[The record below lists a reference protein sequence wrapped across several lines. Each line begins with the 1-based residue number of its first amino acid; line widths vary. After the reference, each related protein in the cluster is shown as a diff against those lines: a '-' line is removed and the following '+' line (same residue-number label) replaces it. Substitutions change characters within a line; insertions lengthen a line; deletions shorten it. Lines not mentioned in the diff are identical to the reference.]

1 VTEAEAVAVTG
12 DFPRRRIRI
21 DVYTA
26 AGSKVD
32 AGPITDVLAFDY
44 ALELDRIGAFS
55 CDVPATSRQGDSI
68 AQGYELRFHREGEG
82 LVFRGIV
89 ERVNTVVGAGGQLV
103 RRVSGPSI
111 ARELARLS
119 TLLGRSY
126 SGATLAAAVG
136 DNATA
141 GSLLHATGWAPGTLA
156 TPATTLLARFDGPS
170 RWEALAKVA
179 EIFRVHV
186 REDNLNREVDL
197 VAAGTASGVVFQ
209 NVEAV
214 TPELAGNTSLF
225 PISGLEVE
233 EESEDL
239 VTTVIPLGAGEGLN
253 QLDLRYSNR
262 ATPYAISSA
271 TGPDGRTYYYLEDA
285 SAVSA
290 YGRRER
296 VLSVKDAIPL
306 ANSAAGFQAAANA
319 LYDVAATFLSRAAA
333 PLVSYRVAVTG
344 LRHLGTSGT
353 PLFELGQTVRVV
365 YRGIVREESTGARA
379 WRSIDAHLYLMAF
392 RRTFDDAGGDSWQL
406 TVNSVDR
413 YQDDPATRI
422 AEAFQSM
429 HALQVSLR
437 NYTYHEVHILNR
449 TSIESGKNATLTVKW
464 DANISLV
471 HQAKLTFKVQ
481 ALRSNVSVAASGGGS
496 TSSGGTSHTHSVSG
510 TTSSGGSSH
519 SHGINATTSGTPQS
533 GTISANFLLGTMS
546 GTPKTAG
553 PDVSSTQDVSQ
564 GHTHTETGGTTSNQ
578 NQGHT
583 HSLNSHAHEYR
594 DSLGNLFT
602 HGAFSMASW
611 DHTHALSSTTSAAES
626 THTHSVSGQT
636 AAAESSHTHTISAHT
651 HALTYGI
658 YEASSPSNPAINL
671 TINGTN
677 RTAALGGAWNTVGSE
692 IEVDITAYLQSGS
705 TELPLQQSNTI
716 VISGNVLA
724 DVEAVLRSRVTAS
737 SLVPV

>member
-1 VTEAEAVAVTG
+1 
-12 DFPRRRIRI
+12 
-21 DVYTA
+21 
-26 AGSKVD
+26 
-32 AGPITDVLAFDY
+32 
-44 ALELDRIGAFS
+44 
-55 CDVPATSRQGDSI
+55 
-68 AQGYELRFHREGEG
+68 
-82 LVFRGIV
+82 
-89 ERVNTVVGAGGQLV
+89 
-103 RRVSGPSI
+103 
-111 ARELARLS
+111 
-119 TLLGRSY
+119 
-126 SGATLAAAVG
+126 
-136 DNATA
+136 
-141 GSLLHATGWAPGTLA
+141 
-156 TPATTLLARFDGPS
+156 
-170 RWEALAKVA
+170 
-179 EIFRVHV
+179 
-186 REDNLNREVDL
+186 
-197 VAAGTASGVVFQ
+197 
-209 NVEAV
+209 
-214 TPELAGNTSLF
+214 
-225 PISGLEVE
+225 
-233 EESEDL
+233 
-239 VTTVIPLGAGEGLN
+239 
-253 QLDLRYSNR
+253 
-262 ATPYAISSA
+262 
-271 TGPDGRTYYYLEDA
+271 
-285 SAVSA
+285 
-290 YGRRER
+290 
-296 VLSVKDAIPL
+296 
-306 ANSAAGFQAAANA
+306 
-319 LYDVAATFLSRAAA
+319 
-333 PLVSYRVAVTG
+333 
-344 LRHLGTSGT
+344 
-353 PLFELGQTVRVV
+353 
-365 YRGIVREESTGARA
+365 
-379 WRSIDAHLYLMAF
+379 
-392 RRTFDDAGGDSWQL
+392 
-406 TVNSVDR
+406 VNSIDR
-413 YQDDPATRI
+413 YQDDPASRI
-422 AEAFQSM
+422 TEAFQSM

-519 SHGINATTSGTPQS
+519 SHGINATTSDTPQS

-611 DHTHALSSTTSAAES
+611 NHTHALSSTTSAAES

-658 YEASSPSNPAINL
+658 YESPSPSNPAINI

-692 IEVDITAYLQSGS
+692 VEVDITAYLQSGAS
-705 TELPLQQSNTI
+705 EIPLQQSNTI

>member
-1 VTEAEAVAVTG
+1 
-12 DFPRRRIRI
+12 
-21 DVYTA
+21 
-26 AGSKVD
+26 
-32 AGPITDVLAFDY
+32 
-44 ALELDRIGAFS
+44 
-55 CDVPATSRQGDSI
+55 
-68 AQGYELRFHREGEG
+68 
-82 LVFRGIV
+82 
-89 ERVNTVVGAGGQLV
+89 
-103 RRVSGPSI
+103 
-111 ARELARLS
+111 
-119 TLLGRSY
+119 
-126 SGATLAAAVG
+126 
-136 DNATA
+136 
-141 GSLLHATGWAPGTLA
+141 
-156 TPATTLLARFDGPS
+156 
-170 RWEALAKVA
+170 
-179 EIFRVHV
+179 
-186 REDNLNREVDL
+186 
-197 VAAGTASGVVFQ
+197 
-209 NVEAV
+209 
-214 TPELAGNTSLF
+214 
-225 PISGLEVE
+225 
-233 EESEDL
+233 
-239 VTTVIPLGAGEGLN
+239 
-253 QLDLRYSNR
+253 
-262 ATPYAISSA
+262 
-271 TGPDGRTYYYLEDA
+271 
-285 SAVSA
+285 
-290 YGRRER
+290 
-296 VLSVKDAIPL
+296 
-306 ANSAAGFQAAANA
+306 
-319 LYDVAATFLSRAAA
+319 
-333 PLVSYRVAVTG
+333 
-344 LRHLGTSGT
+344 
-353 PLFELGQTVRVV
+353 
-365 YRGIVREESTGARA
+365 
-379 WRSIDAHLYLMAF
+379 MAF

-406 TVNSVDR
+406 TVNSIDR

-658 YEASSPSNPAINL
+658 YEASSPSNPAINI

-692 IEVDITAYLQSGS
+692 VEVDITAYLQSGA
-705 TELPLQQSNTI
+705 TEIPLQQSNTI